1 MEIIRPINTER
12 LMVRCFEDTDWPGFL
27 KFMTDPAATRHLL
40 FSDDMKS
47 EDGARALFE
56 STIESYSTDDPIHA
70 YAVALKNNRFIGS
83 CGFSPIDEVAGLY
96 ECFYTLLPEF
106 WNNGYA
112 TEATKALIDYCFEV
126 YRISEMRA
134 YVSAENPAS
143 SKVAERAGMKYHG
156 IQKHPLTGTQGMA
169 YAIEASDGGH
179 EGT

>member
-1 MEIIRPINTER
+1 
-12 LMVRCFEDTDWPGFL
+12 MVRCFEDTDWPGFL

-96 ECFYTLLPEF
+96 ECFYTLLP
-106 WNNGYA
+106 
-112 TEATKALIDYCFEV
+112 
-126 YRISEMRA
+126 RILEQRIR
-134 YVSAENPAS
+134 N
-143 SKVAERAGMKYHG
+143 R
-156 IQKHPLTGTQGMA
+156 
-169 YAIEASDGGH
+169 SDKSPDRLLLRGLPNQRDACLRFRRKPRQLESG
-179 EGT
+179 